1 VIRFQAG
8 LLLAR
13 RMRDHNAH
21 RLELLDAARI
31 AYVQL
36 SRTAYRPRRALLDR
50 LQHFSLHENA
60 QR

>member
-50 LQHFSLHENA
+50 LQHFFA
-60 QR
+60 P